1 MRINKF
7 LTDRGYCSRR
17 EADRLIEAKR
27 VQING
32 RVAVLGDQV
41 LIENKDGA
49 ADRVSVDGVEISAA
63 ADKVYIMY
71 NKPRGITC
79 TSEPNVTDNII
90 QAVRHSQRVFPIG
103 RLDKDST
110 GLIFLTN
117 DGDIVNK
124 ILRAQFG
131 HEKEYVVEI
140 NRPADDG
147 FLAKMAKG
155 VDIGGY
161 VTQPCPVKKMG
172 GNTFSIIL
180 TEGKNRQ
187 IRRMCEA
194 LGAVVKNLRR
204 IRIMNV
210 KIGSLKEG
218 SWRDIPV
225 EELKSLKAAL
235 DRAPSSTSKEE
246 DSKDSEE

>member
-7 LTDRGYCSRR
+7 FTEQGYCSRR
-17 EADRLIEAKR
+17 EADRLIESRR
-27 VQING
+27 VKIND

-41 LIENKDGA
+41 EAGDQ
-49 ADRVSVDGVEISAA
+49 VFVDGKRIEFNPP
-63 ADKVYIMY
+63 KTYIMY
-71 NKPRGITC
+71 NKPRGVIST
-79 TSEPNVTDNII
+79 TDVREEANIVL
-90 QAVRHSQRVFPIG
+90 AVNHHERVFPIG

-131 HEKEYVVEI
+131 HEKEYIVEI
-140 NRPADDG
+140 NRPVNEDMIEILSD
-147 FLAKMAKG
+147 G

-161 VTQPCPVKKMG
+161 ITKPCKVRKIG

-187 IRRMCEA
+187 IRRMVEA
-194 LGAVVKNLRR
+194 QGAVVKNLER

-210 KIGSLKEG
+210 KIGNLKPGE
-218 SWRDIPV
+218 WRDIPKDQLN
-225 EELKSLKAAL
+225 ELKAILEKNPVATDDSMEI
-235 DRAPSSTSKEE
+235 EE
-246 DSKDSEE
+246 

>member
-7 LTDRGYCSRR
+7 FTEHGYCSRR
-17 EADRLIEAKR
+17 EADRLIESGR
-27 VQING
+27 VKING
-32 RVAVLGDQV
+32 RVALLGDQV
-41 LIENKDGA
+41 LPD
-49 ADRVSVDGVEISAA
+49 
-63 ADKVYIMY
+63 DKVYVDDKIVTSEQKKVYLMY

-79 TSEPNVTDNII
+79 TTEKDVRGNII
-90 QAVRHSQRVFPIG
+90 DAVNYPSRIFMIG

-131 HEKEYVVEI
+131 HEKEYIVEI
-140 NRPADDG
+140 NQPVTDQ
-147 FLAKMAKG
+147 FLKLMSSG
-155 VDIGGY
+155 VNIGDT
-161 VTQPCPVKKMG
+161 VTKPCRVNKIK

-187 IRRMCEA
+187 IRRMCETC
-194 LGAVVKNLRR
+194 GATVKNLHR

-210 KIGSLKEG
+210 RLDDLGSGQWQE
-218 SWRDIPV
+218 IPKPQF
-225 EELKSLKAAL
+225 EELQKRIQMADGGLPRVKMATDVA
-235 DRAPSSTSKEE
+235 D
-246 DSKDSEE
+246 DVSE